1 MSILMKKPRIE
12 EIADALGDAK
22 KTLLGVLDGPGEYA
36 RYDLEKGPLPVGGA
50 PLVRRSILS
59 YKGKEYPGVY
69 LRTSLGSHFI
79 EVSGKEECATYEVDE
94 DNRSLRKVD
103 EPLTAEELRRV
114 LGGGSGGG
122 SGLPEDYAQQ
132 LQSMI
137 QFAGN
142 KTEVGGDLKVGGNA
156 TFSGKSSFIW
166 HGIINEEIEGTTITS
181 DVSGFF
187 FQGPIMTIDGQ
198 TMGGPGIIALTAVNN
213 DDGIE
218 CDIIN
223 PKHYNPATQELRP
236 ATVEEILSGDWS
248 FYLSVDV
255 GTKLLRDRSD
265 ARLTT
270 LNVNKV
276 MGSDNDPVIGWVFKV
291 ENENISLGEIA
302 QAAKK
307 VKYQHTVTISG
318 QGFEFCFTAP
328 SSKNLVVNSY
338 QDLGVVF
345 GGERI
350 GLIGYSSS
358 LSAKPV
364 FIDLHGGT
372 VATDFI
378 RVFEENGNTFANHT
392 LSSLGAIT
400 FSDDVYI
407 PN

>member
-50 PLVRRSILS
+50 TLVRRSILS
-59 YKGKEYPGVY
+59 YKGREYPGVY

-94 DNRSLRKVD
+94 AHRSLKKVD

-122 SGLPEDYAQQ
+122 SGLPDDYAQQ
-132 LQSMI
+132 LQSSI

-142 KTEVGGDLKVGGNA
+142 KTKVGGDL
-156 TFSGKSSFIW
+156 
-166 HGIINEEIEGTTITS
+166 E
-181 DVSGFF
+181 
-187 FQGPIMTIDGQ
+187 IDG
-198 TMGGPGIIALTAVNN
+198 N
-213 DDGIE
+213 
-218 CDIIN
+218 
-223 PKHYNPATQELRP
+223 
-236 ATVEEILSGDWS
+236 ILSGFIGKATLPVKMGGETMFTTNCWVGEGFMPPDEDDIYKPFLFAFVYIYTPDFQFPGIVPICTRYNES
-248 FYLSVDV
+248 DPTDVEFCHTMDEVFNNGFIPYLLWNSGIFANALKVQ
-255 GTKLLRDRSD
+255 GIEQK
-265 ARLTT
+265 
-270 LNVNKV
+270 VN
-276 MGSDNDPVIGWVFKV
+276 DIGA
-291 ENENISLGEIA
+291 EMSTA
-302 QAAKK
+302 
-307 VKYQHTVTISG
+307 KYQHTVTLHG
-318 QGFEFCFTAP
+318 DGFEFCFTAP
-328 SSKNLVVNSY
+328 SSKNMVVDSY
-338 QDLGVVF
+338 QDLGIVF

-364 FIDLHGGT
+364 FIDLHGGSESN
-372 VATDFI
+372 DFI